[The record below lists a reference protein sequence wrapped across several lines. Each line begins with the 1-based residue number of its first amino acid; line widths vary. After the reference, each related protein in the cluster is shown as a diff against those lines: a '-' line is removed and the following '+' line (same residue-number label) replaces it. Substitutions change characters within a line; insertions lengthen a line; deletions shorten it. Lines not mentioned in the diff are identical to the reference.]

1 MRRNYPQLSTVKQAD
16 VVGLL
21 TVGSEAAPKEEVLK
35 IGDAG
40 SQQLVEIKQAGE
52 ERGLAA
58 YFESNKSGVAAV
70 LDAQGLPPKPPSL
83 KPKRYEIDGD
93 HGYPSK

>member
-1 MRRNYPQLSTVKQAD
+1 M
-16 VVGLL
+16 GLL
-21 TVGSEAAPKEEVLK
+21 TVGSEAAPKENILK

-58 YFESNKSGVAAV
+58 FLEGNKQGVTAV
-70 LDAQGLPPKPPSL
+70 FDAQGLPPMPPSVNATDIA
-83 KPKRYEIDGD
+83 PPRYEILPES
-93 HGYPSK
+93 GYPSK